1 MSKLRFF
8 AFLILWVARD
18 PTVACS
24 PQDITNKHV
33 PRVAG
38 KLSTGNKVPRIQLGL
53 KSIYLILDCYFPWLN
68 QGKADVSNVIPC
80 IQTSRCWVDQ
90 FVAFCSLVRLC
101 LCGTFSAEKETILE
115 AEWFHLQCF
124 DIFFQGFL
132 QLWISRSGCKISGFN
147 SGRGRALLHTKG
159 WLEFGTVESEV
170 FSSHLTQN
178 KIIVGKN
185 STLLPKNMVLNLYYK
200 QSPVQMNIAVELERI
215 MK

>member
-1 MSKLRFF
+1 MIPL
-8 AFLILWVARD
+8 L
-18 PTVACS
+18 
-24 PQDITNKHV
+24 HV

-38 KLSTGNKVPRIQLGL
+38 KLSTGNKVPRIQPGL
-53 KSIYLILDCYFPWLN
+53 KSIYLILDYYFLWLN

-80 IQTSRCWVDQ
+80 IQTSRCWVYQ

-147 SGRGRALLHTKG
+147 SGREHSFTPKDDWNLELLKVKY
-159 WLEFGTVESEV
+159 L
-170 FSSHLTQN
+170 
-178 KIIVGKN
+178 
-185 STLLPKNMVLNLYYK
+185 VL
-200 QSPVQMNIAVELERI
+200 I
-215 MK
+215 